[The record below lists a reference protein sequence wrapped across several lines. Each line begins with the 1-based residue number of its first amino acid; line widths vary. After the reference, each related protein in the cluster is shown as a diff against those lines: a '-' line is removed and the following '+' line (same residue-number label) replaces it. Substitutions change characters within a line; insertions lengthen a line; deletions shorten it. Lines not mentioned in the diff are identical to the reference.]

1 MSKHALLLICLPFF
15 LALHSTVC
23 PTLVDAIRDEL
34 RRTNPQI
41 QDIQILDTKPKY
53 TNYWVIARGI
63 VAGGVFDGDFLD
75 ELFSLLVV
83 DETYSHVLAVVNVMP
98 TPRWRDYDM
107 WIESYDSENVSIR
120 GHGLMYND
128 QPFEKSYRV
137 PHR

>member
-1 MSKHALLLICLPFF
+1 MKHALLLICLPFL
-15 LALHSTVC
+15 LALESTGC
-23 PTLVDAIRDEL
+23 PTLLDAIRDEL
-34 RRTNPQI
+34 RHTNPQI
-41 QDIQILDTKPKY
+41 QDIQILDTKPKR

-63 VAGGVFDGDFLD
+63 VAGGVFDGEFED

-83 DETYSHVLAVVNVMP
+83 DETYSLVLAVVDVMP
-98 TPRWRDYDM
+98 TPRWRDYDL

-120 GHGLMYND
+120 GRGATYND

>member
-1 MSKHALLLICLPFF
+1 MKHALLLICLPFL
-15 LALHSTVC
+15 LALESTGC
-23 PTLVDAIRDEL
+23 PTLLDAIRDEL
-34 RRTNPQI
+34 RHTNPQI
-41 QDIQILDTKPKY
+41 QDIQILDTKRKY

-63 VAGGVFDGDFLD
+63 VAGGVFDGDFED

-83 DETYSHVLAVVNVMP
+83 DETYSLVLAVVDVMP
-98 TPRWRDYDM
+98 TPRWRDYDL

-120 GHGLMYND
+120 GHGTMYND